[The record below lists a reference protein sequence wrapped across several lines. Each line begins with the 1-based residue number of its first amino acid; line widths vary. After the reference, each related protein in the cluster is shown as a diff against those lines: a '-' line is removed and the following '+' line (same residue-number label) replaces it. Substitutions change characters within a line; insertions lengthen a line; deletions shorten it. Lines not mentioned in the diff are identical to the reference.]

1 MESKN
6 ARLYPGGVDQLVI
19 ASAARQPRTVL
30 TVMHW
35 LRGCFVASFA
45 PTRPLLAMTKFV
57 RATLRPKSTYFP
69 WRIDRKM
76 KSALVLFLNVSLCS
90 FSFAQTPYENAVFR
104 PEIKSVEFYNT
115 KKQGSF
121 PLITLGSGEKLLL
134 AFDNL
139 QGGSK
144 DYSYTIEHCDAD
156 WNSSNLSTTEYLKSY
171 SDDKITNYTY
181 SLGTIQKYT
190 HYELTLPNE
199 NIAPKIPGNY
209 VLKVYEDGD
218 QSKLVLTRRLFVLSS
233 KISISAEIVP
243 PNDNALRETDQKI
256 NFTLNYGNLR
266 VQNPSAELRT
276 FIMQNA
282 RSETGIMNTEPTY
295 INGTQLTFNDP
306 TINNFAAG
314 NEFRHFDT
322 RSLKLN
328 SDRILRIVKDT
339 ANAIVML
346 TDPDMGDKQYTFQ
359 YDLDGAFYI
368 LNEDG
373 TDPRTDADYAHMFF
387 TLGTQRSPVDGTPYL
402 LGRFNDYKLDENS
415 KMHFDPN
422 NGKFAIALFLKQ
434 GVYDYTYVWVDKTG
448 KQDDT
453 ALEGS
458 HFETENTYQL
468 LVYYRP
474 AGARWEELIGFRVL
488 NTAKK

>member
-1 MESKN
+1 MKN
-6 ARLYPGGVDQLVI
+6 VNNHFVI
-19 ASAARQPRTVL
+19 ASAAWQPRTVFFRNAL
-30 TVMHW
+30 PPGM
-35 LRGCFVASFA
+35 FAIASF
-45 PTRPLLAMTKFV
+45 LAMTRFINILWTKGLI
-57 RATLRPKSTYFP
+57 TGLL
-69 WRIDRKM
+69 IL
-76 KSALVLFLNVSLCS
+76 ALAVP
-90 FSFAQTPYENAVFR
+90 SFAQTPYDNVVYH

-139 QGGSK
+139 LGGSK

-171 SDDKITNYTY
+171 SDDKITNYVY

-218 QSKLVLTRRLFVLSS
+218 QSKLVITRRLYVLSP
-233 KISISAEIVP
+233 KIGIVAEIVP

-276 FIMQNA
+276 FIMQNERA
-282 RSETGIMNTEPTY
+282 ETGTMNTEPTF
-295 INGTQLTFNDP
+295 INGTQLIFSDP
-306 TINNFAAG
+306 TQNNFQAG

-328 SDRILRIVKDT
+328 SEHVLRIVKDT
-339 ANAIVML
+339 ANAVVML
-346 TDPDMGDKQYTFQ
+346 SDPDLGDKPYSFQ
-359 YDLDGAFYI
+359 YDLDGAWYI
-368 LNEDG
+368 LNQDG

-387 TLGTQRSPVDGTPYL
+387 TLNTQRSPLDGTPYM
-402 LGRFNDYKLDENS
+402 LGRFNDYMLDENS
-415 KMHFDPN
+415 RMHYDPN
-422 NGKFAIALFLKQ
+422 NHKFAIAVFLKQ
-434 GVYDYTYVWVDKTG
+434 GVYDYTFVWVDKATG
-448 KQDDT
+448 KQDDF
-453 ALEGS
+453 AFEGS
-458 HFETENTYQL
+458 HFETENKYQL

-474 AGARWEELIGFRVL
+474 AGARWEELIGYREL
-488 NTAKK
+488 SSAKK